1 MSDYDELNYLSQKF
15 EKYKIFV
22 PHEERT
28 SIAAIII
35 SLS

>member
-15 EKYKIFV
+15 EKYNIFV
-22 PHEERT
+22 PKEERT
-28 SIAAIII
+28 SFAAIII